1 MNNVIRMR
9 LDKFVAKTGLGS
21 RTEVRKLIRS
31 GQVTVDGV
39 VIKDRSF
46 TLNSQTAKVMASG
59 TELEYRGYH
68 YLMLNKPPGVISATE
83 DKLHATVLELL
94 PPTYQHL
101 KLFPVGRLDKDT
113 QGLLL
118 LTDDGQLAH
127 NLLAPKKHVPK
138 TYLALVQGLVDK
150 DNQEAFAKGIPL
162 SDFIT
167 LPAQLE
173 ILEAGPQSQVEVT
186 ICEGKFHQVKRMFHA
201 VGKEVLALTRI
212 RFGPLSLDAKLAPGD
227 SRELTPEELTLLQE
241 WRQDNEPLLHS

>member
-1 MNNVIRMR
+1 MNNVMMR
-9 LDKFVAKTGLGS
+9 LDKFLAKTGLGS

-39 VIKDRSF
+39 VIKDGSF
-46 TLNSQTAKVMASG
+46 TLNPQAAKVTASG
-59 TELEYRGYH
+59 TELEYREYH
-68 YLMLNKPPGVISATE
+68 YLMLNKPLGVISATE

-118 LTDDGQLAH
+118 LTDDGQLTH

-150 DNQEAFAKGIPL
+150 ADQEAFAKGIPL
-162 SDFIT
+162 SDFVT
-167 LPAQLE
+167 LPARLE

-186 ICEGKFHQVKRMFHA
+186 IYEGKFHQVKRMFHA

>member
-1 MNNVIRMR
+1 MMR
-9 LDKFVAKTGLGS
+9 LDKFLAKTGLGS

-39 VIKDRSF
+39 VIKDGSF
-46 TLNSQTAKVMASG
+46 TLNPQAAKVTASG
-59 TELEYRGYH
+59 TELEYREYH
-68 YLMLNKPPGVISATE
+68 YLMLNKPLGVISATE

-118 LTDDGQLAH
+118 LTDDGQLTH

-150 DNQEAFAKGIPL
+150 ADQEAFAKGIPL
-162 SDFIT
+162 SDFVT
-167 LPAQLE
+167 LPARLE

-186 ICEGKFHQVKRMFHA
+186 IYEGKFHQVKRMFHA

>member
-1 MNNVIRMR
+1 MMR
-9 LDKFVAKTGLGS
+9 LDKFLAKTGLGS

-39 VIKDRSF
+39 VIKDGSF
-46 TLNSQTAKVMASG
+46 TLNPQAAKVTASG
-59 TELEYRGYH
+59 TELEYREYH
-68 YLMLNKPPGVISATE
+68 YLMLNKPLGVISATE

-94 PPTYQHL
+94 PPTFQHL

-118 LTDDGQLAH
+118 LTDDGQLTH

-150 DNQEAFAKGIPL
+150 ADQEAFAKGIPL
-162 SDFIT
+162 SDFVT
-167 LPAQLE
+167 LPARLE

-186 ICEGKFHQVKRMFHA
+186 IYEGKFHQVKRMFHA